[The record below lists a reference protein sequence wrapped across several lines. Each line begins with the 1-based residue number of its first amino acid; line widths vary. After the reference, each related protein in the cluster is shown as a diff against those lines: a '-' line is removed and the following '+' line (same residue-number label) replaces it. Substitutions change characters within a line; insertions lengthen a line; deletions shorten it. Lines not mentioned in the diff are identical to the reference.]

1 MNHRM
6 PVTILSCLFSIGC
19 DPGVTVSGH
28 VVDAA
33 NTPLSGADV
42 SFSCD
47 DGRYE
52 GSQSTDENG
61 DFSIDGGT
69 GCVSNDCIISISS
82 KEITEEFRVGEHCE
96 MRAICRKSCAGV
108 YIDAQLK

>member
-19 DPGVTVSGH
+19 EPSVNISGH

-33 NTPLSGADV
+33 NAPLSGADI

-61 DFSIDGGT
+61 DFSIDGGM
-69 GCVSNDCIISISS
+69 GCVSNDVSAHSRKVFGRTRVQGRGS
-82 KEITEEFRVGEHCE
+82 RALRSWFRS
-96 MRAICRKSCAGV
+96 RF
-108 YIDAQLK
+108 